1 MLDARKRRIAENE
14 ARFREINNRLDEDLR
29 SMTSDTGE
37 VVDFVCECGKLDCA
51 LTVSLTLDEYRH
63 VRDDDRLFA
72 VLPGHEI
79 PDSEDAISHTER
91 FVVVR
96 KHAESV
102 PVVSAQGPTNRSG
115 DSPGANLPRRGP
127 TD

>member
-14 ARFREINNRLDEDLR
+14 ARFREINDRLDHDVRTVATEP
-29 SMTSDTGE
+29 GE
-37 VVDFVCECGKLDCA
+37 MVDFVCECGKLDCA

-79 PDSEDAISHTER
+79 GDAEDVISRGER
-91 FVVVR
+91 FFVVR
-96 KHAESV
+96 KHAEAA
-102 PVVSAQGPTNRSG
+102 PIVSAQGPTDRSG
-115 DSPGANLPRRGP
+115 DSPGANLPGRAP
-127 TD
+127 SD